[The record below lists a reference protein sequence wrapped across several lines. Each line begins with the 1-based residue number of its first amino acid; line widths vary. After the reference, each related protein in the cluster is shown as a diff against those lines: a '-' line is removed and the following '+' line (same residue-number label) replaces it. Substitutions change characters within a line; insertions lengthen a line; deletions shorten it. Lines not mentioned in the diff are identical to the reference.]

1 MSDGNALARPTVSR
15 IALTVAEA
23 AETLGVSRDTFER
36 HVMPELSL
44 VRVGRRLLVPKK
56 ELERWIDREMAMP
69 LVAELSPAAAHS
81 SRRER
86 RYAV

>member
-1 MSDGNALARPTVSR
+1 MSDDKASARPTVSR

-69 LVAELSPAAAHS
+69 LVAELSPAAGRPSH
-81 SRRER
+81 RER

>member
-1 MSDGNALARPTVSR
+1 MSDGKVLARPTESR

-56 ELERWIDREMAMP
+56 ELERWLDREMAIP
-69 LVAELSPAAAHS
+69 LVAELSPAAERCSH
-81 SRRER
+81 REK

>member
-1 MSDGNALARPTVSR
+1 MSDGKASARPAVSR

-56 ELERWIDREMAMP
+56 ELERWIEREMAMP
-69 LVAELSPAAAHS
+69 LVAELSAAAGRSLH
-81 SRRER
+81 RER
-86 RYAV
+86 RHAV